1 MRPALPS
8 VGSRT
13 PASQA
18 DHEIPER
25 ADHSRSAHVQAQ
37 LMGMRRFWPKPSA
50 LLISGAYGLALA
62 FIGGNLWKPERSGD
76 FPSPFF
82 PWNFPAFLGR

>member
-1 MRPALPS
+1 
-8 VGSRT
+8 
-13 PASQA
+13 
-18 DHEIPER
+18 
-25 ADHSRSAHVQAQ
+25 
-37 LMGMRRFWPKPSA
+37 MGMRRFWPKPSA